1 MTPRLSD
8 LPEWVRW
15 ALVFLATGLVF
26 VIAITLVS
34 NMYSVVAYARENGI
48 TNWSWVPAVA
58 AETLLAM
65 ATAAYLVALFGRI
78 SKIPMWLRPTIWGL
92 SGLIVVNNV
101 VPPLLVG
108 DWPQVVLHSVGP
120 ICYVVG
126 VEILSWLIASFAR
139 KLTGEE
145 LDQVHFVHWFV
156 DPGEA
161 WYIVTRKRMYP
172 WSKAMCVE
180 QYRRLRG
187 STVKRVRRGLVP
199 RAWRWLWS
207 GSVVVEVDHSA
218 GSTGASVDGRS
229 RKLLDRRGSVEA
241 VRSTRSTEDVVEAST
256 GSVVEPS
263 TGSVVEPSTGSVVEP
278 STGSVVEPSTAP
290 PTPSTKVPST
300 KPTSTGGTSTEVP
313 VETSAARLAGA
324 GETVNRPSSTVEQH
338 DRVVEPSVEPVRPG
352 SVEMLG
358 ESISAARSSVGP
370 GASVRL
376 PAATETRGH
385 PEVPDGIDQS
395 TSVDVDRSAGSSEAP
410 TSPPAPSTKTL
421 STESA
426 STGGAST
433 EVPVEASTVGAAV
446 PNGAVDLDR
455 STTVGDKE
463 RRGPVGKTDP
473 THSVDTDGSRGKVVQ
488 LGRRPRVP
496 DEEMVDR
503 AVEFAEGLI
512 RSGRPAGEIGLNTL
526 QKELGGN
533 SDRWRNRIYPKVHAR
548 VPGIKAPQQR
558 SAG

>member
-15 ALVFLATGLVF
+15 ALVFLVTGLVF

-161 WYIVTRKRMYP
+161 WFIVTRKRMYP
-172 WSKAMCVE
+172 WSKVMCVE
-180 QYRRLRG
+180 QYWRLRG

-207 GSVVVEVDHSA
+207 GSVVVEVDRSA
-218 GSTGASVDGRS
+218 PLTGASVDDRS
-229 RKLLDRRGSVEA
+229 RMLVDSGGSVE
-241 VRSTRSTEDVVEAST
+241 VDRSAGSTDGVVEAST
-256 GSVVEPS
+256 GSAVEASTAPPAPS
-263 TGSVVEPSTGSVVEP
+263 TETMSADDTSTGVP
-278 STGSVVEPSTAP
+278 VEPSTAGP
-290 PTPSTKVPST
+290 
-300 KPTSTGGTSTEVP
+300 
-313 VETSAARLAGA
+313 AGA
-324 GETVNRPSSTVEQH
+324 GETVNWSSGTVEQH
-338 DRVVEPSVEPVRPG
+338 DRVVEPLVEPGRSG

-358 ESISAARSSVGP
+358 EGISAARSSVGP
-370 GASVRL
+370 RVRVRL
-376 PAATETRGH
+376 PAVAEARGH
-385 PEVPDGIDQS
+385 PEVSDGVDRGG
-395 TSVDVDRSAGSSEAP
+395 SVEVDRSAGSTDGVVE
-410 TSPPAPSTKTL
+410 
-421 STESA
+421 A
-426 STGGAST
+426 STGSAVEPSSETASTETMSTDDTST
-433 EVPVEASTVGAAV
+433 EVPVEPPTAGPAV
-446 PNGAVDLDR
+446 PKNTVER
-455 STTVGDKE
+455 SSRTVGDEE
-463 RRGPVGKTDP
+463 RRVSVDKTDP
-473 THSVDTDGSRGKVVQ
+473 AHSVDTDGSRGKVVQ

-503 AVEFAEGLI
+503 AVEFAQRLI
-512 RSGRPAGEIGLNTL
+512 DSGRPAGEIGLNTL
-526 QKELGGN
+526 QKEFGGN
-533 SDRWRNRIYPKVHAR
+533 SDRWRTRIYPAVHAR

-558 SAG
+558 STG

>member
-15 ALVFLATGLVF
+15 ALVFLVTGLVF

-161 WYIVTRKRMYP
+161 WFIVTRKRMYP

-180 QYRRLRG
+180 QYQRLRG
-187 STVKRVRRGLVP
+187 STVNRVRRGLVP
-199 RAWRWLWS
+199 RVWRWLWS
-207 GSVVVEVDHSA
+207 GSVVVDLDRSA

-229 RKLLDRRGSVEA
+229 RMLVDRSGSVE
-241 VRSTRSTEDVVEAST
+241 VDRSAGSTDGGVVEAST
-256 GSVVEPS
+256 GSA
-263 TGSVVEPSTGSVVEP
+263 
-278 STGSVVEPSTAP
+278 VEPSTAP
-290 PTPSTKVPST
+290 PAPSTKTAST
-300 KPTSTGGTSTEVP
+300 ETASTGGTSTDVP
-313 VETSAARLAGA
+313 VEPSTALSAGL
-324 GETVNRPSSTVEQH
+324 GETVNRSSSTVEQH
-338 DRVVEPSVEPVRPG
+338 DRVVEPPVEPVRSG
-352 SVEMLG
+352 SVEMPG
-358 ESISAARSSVGP
+358 EGISAACSSVGP
-370 GASVRL
+370 RVSVRL
-376 PAATETRGH
+376 PAVAETRGH
-385 PEVPDGIDQS
+385 PEVPDGVDRS
-395 TSVDVDRSAGSSEAP
+395 GSVEVDRSAGSTDGGVVEASTGSAVEP
-410 TSPPAPSTKTL
+410 STAPPAPSTKT
-421 STESA
+421 A
-426 STGGAST
+426 STGATST
-433 EVPVEASTVGAAV
+433 EVPVEPSTVGTADPKNAV
-446 PNGAVDLDR
+446 ER
-455 STTVGDKE
+455 SSGTVGVEE
-463 RRGPVGKTDP
+463 RRGSVDKTDP
-473 THSVDTDGSRGKVVQ
+473 AHSVDTDGSRGKVVQ

-503 AVEFAEGLI
+503 AVEFAQGLI
-512 RSGRPAGEIGLNTL
+512 GSGRPAGEIGLNTL
-526 QKELGGN
+526 QKEFGGN
-533 SDRWRNRIYPKVHAR
+533 SDRWRTRIYPAVHAR
-548 VPGIKAPQQR
+548 VPGIKTPQRR

>member
-15 ALVFLATGLVF
+15 ALVFLVTGLVF

-161 WYIVTRKRMYP
+161 WFIVTRKRMYP

-207 GSVVVEVDHSA
+207 GSVVAEVDRSA

-229 RKLLDRRGSVEA
+229 RMLLDRSGSVE
-241 VRSTRSTEDVVEAST
+241 VDRSTGSTDGAVEAST
-256 GSVVEPS
+256 GS
-263 TGSVVEPSTGSVVEP
+263 T
-278 STGSVVEPSTAP
+278 VEPSTAP
-290 PTPSTKVPST
+290 PAPSTKAPST
-300 KPTSTGGTSTEVP
+300 ESASTGETSTEVP
-313 VETSAARLAGA
+313 IETSTAGLAGA
-324 GETVNRPSSTVEQH
+324 GETVNRSSSTVEQH
-338 DRVVEPSVEPVRPG
+338 DRVVEPPVEPVRPG
-352 SVEMLG
+352 SVERLG
-358 ESISAARSSVGP
+358 EGISAARSSVGP
-370 GASVRL
+370 RASMRL
-376 PAATETRGH
+376 PAAAETRGH
-385 PEVPDGIDQS
+385 PEVSDEIDRS
-395 TSVDVDRSAGSSEAP
+395 GSVEVDRSAGSTDGAVEASTGSTVEP
-410 TSPPAPSTKTL
+410 STAPPAPSTKAP
-421 STESA
+421 SIESA
-426 STGGAST
+426 STGETST
-433 EVPVEASTVGAAV
+433 EVLIETSTVGAAV
-446 PNGAVDLDR
+446 PKEAVER
-455 STTVGDKE
+455 SSGTVGDEE
-463 RRGPVGKTDP
+463 RRGPVDKTDP
-473 THSVDTDGSRGKVVQ
+473 AHSVDTDGSRGKVVQ

-503 AVEFAEGLI
+503 AVEFAKALI
-512 RSGRPAGEIGLNTL
+512 DSGRPAGEIGLNTL
-526 QKELGGN
+526 QKEFGGN
-533 SDRWRNRIYPKVHAR
+533 SDRWRTRIYPKVHAR

>member
-1 MTPRLSD
+1 MARPGTSGPPGSGAGPGALEPGDRGAVTPRLSD

-15 ALVFLATGLVF
+15 ALVFLVTGLVF
-26 VIAITLVS
+26 VIGITLVS

-48 TNWSWVPAVA
+48 TKWSWVPAVA

-161 WYIVTRKRMYP
+161 WFIVTRKRMYP
-172 WSKAMCVE
+172 WSKVMCVE

-207 GSVVVEVDHSA
+207 GSVVVEVDRSA

-229 RKLLDRRGSVEA
+229 RMLVDRRGSVE
-241 VRSTRSTEDVVEAST
+241 
-256 GSVVEPS
+256 
-263 TGSVVEPSTGSVVEP
+263 
-278 STGSVVEPSTAP
+278 
-290 PTPSTKVPST
+290 
-300 KPTSTGGTSTEVP
+300 
-313 VETSAARLAGA
+313 
-324 GETVNRPSSTVEQH
+324 
-338 DRVVEPSVEPVRPG
+338 
-352 SVEMLG
+352 
-358 ESISAARSSVGP
+358 
-370 GASVRL
+370 
-376 PAATETRGH
+376 
-385 PEVPDGIDQS
+385 
-395 TSVDVDRSAGSSEAP
+395 VDRSAGSTDGAVEVSTGSLVDDSTA
-410 TSPPAPSTKTL
+410 PPAPSTKT
-421 STESA
+421 A
-426 STGGAST
+426 STDEAPTTPTEVSVEPSTVIAAVAGETVNRTSSTVERHDRAVEPPVEPGRSDSVEMLAEGISAAHSSVGPRVSVRLPAEAETRGHPEAPDGFDRRDSVEVDRSAGSTAPPAPSTKTAST
-433 EVPVEASTVGAAV
+433 ENASTDEAPTTPTGVPVEPSTVIAAGAGGTV
-446 PNGAVDLDR
+446 NQSSSTVEHEGQRGSVD
-455 STTVGDKE
+455 
-463 RRGPVGKTDP
+463 KTDP
-473 THSVDTDGSRGKVVQ
+473 AHSVDTDGSRGKVVQ

-503 AVEFAEGLI
+503 AVQFAQGLI
-512 RSGRPAGEIGLNTL
+512 DSGRPAGEIGLNTL
-526 QKELGGN
+526 QKEFGGN
-533 SDRWRNRIYPKVHAR
+533 SDRWRTRIYPAVHAR
-548 VPGIKAPQQR
+548 VPGTKTPQQR
-558 SAG
+558 STG

>member
-15 ALVFLATGLVF
+15 ALVFLVTGLVF

-108 DWPQVVLHSVGP
+108 DWPQVVLHAVGP

-161 WYIVTRKRMYP
+161 WFIVTRKRMYP

-199 RAWRWLWS
+199 RVWRWLWS
-207 GSVVVEVDHSA
+207 GSVVVEVDRSA
-218 GSTGASVDGRS
+218 GSTAALADGRS
-229 RKLLDRRGSVEA
+229 RMLVDRSGLVEVDRSAGS
-241 VRSTRSTEDVVEAST
+241 TD
-256 GSVVEPS
+256 GDVVEPS
-263 TGSVVEPSTGSVVEP
+263 TGSA
-278 STGSVVEPSTAP
+278 VEPSTAP
-290 PTPSTKVPST
+290 PAPSTKSAST
-300 KPTSTGGTSTEVP
+300 EAGSTGGTSTEVP
-313 VETSAARLAGA
+313 VEPSTAGPAGA
-324 GETVNRPSSTVEQH
+324 GETVNRSTSTVEQH
-338 DRVVEPSVEPVRPG
+338 DRVVELPVEPVRSG
-352 SVEMLG
+352 SVEVPG
-358 ESISAARSSVGP
+358 EGVSAASSSVGP
-370 GASVRL
+370 RVSVRL
-376 PAATETRGH
+376 PAVAETRGH
-385 PEVPDGIDQS
+385 PEVSDG
-395 TSVDVDRSAGSSEAP
+395 VDRSGLVEVDRSAGSTDGDVVEASTGSAVEP
-410 TSPPAPSTKTL
+410 STAPPAPSTK
-421 STESA
+421 SA
-426 STGGAST
+426 STEAGSTGGTST
-433 EVPVEASTVGAAV
+433 EVPVEPSTAGPAAPKKTVERSSSTVG
-446 PNGAVDLDR
+446 DE
-455 STTVGDKE
+455 E
-463 RRGPVGKTDP
+463 RRGSVDKTDP
-473 THSVDTDGSRGKVVQ
+473 AHSVDTDGSRGTVVQ

-503 AVEFAEGLI
+503 AVKFAQGLI
-512 RSGRPAGEIGLNTL
+512 DSGRPAGEVGLNTL
-526 QKELGGN
+526 QKEFGGN
-533 SDRWRNRIYPKVHAR
+533 SDRWRTRIYPAVHAR
-548 VPGIKAPQQR
+548 VPGIKPPQQR
-558 SAG
+558 STG